1 MAIGARDRIDAMLV
15 KKYAMQKVDNPI
27 IQTSMIDP
35 EKMYEAM
42 NDYAQMHLSMLNIQQ
57 KLRSTCISA
66 ISGSIQYT
74 KSRNLKSRKPKD
86 ATAVKPAMAAAA
98 Q

>member
-27 IQTSMIDP
+27 VETSMIDP

-42 NDYAQMHLSMLNIQQ
+42 NDYAQMHLCMLNIQQ
-57 KLRSTCISA
+57 KLKSTCISA
-66 ISGSIQYT
+66 ISGSIKYT
-74 KSRNLKSRKPKD
+74 KSRSLKSRR
-86 ATAVKPAMAAAA
+86 VPAKGAPAPMPAN
-98 Q
+98 

>member
-1 MAIGARDRIDAMLV
+1 MAVGARDRIDAMLV

-27 IQTSMIDP
+27 IQTSMVDP

-57 KLRSTCISA
+57 KLRETCISA

-74 KSRNLKSRKPKD
+74 KTKSIKMKRPQN
-86 ATAVKPAMAAAA
+86 PLAAA

>member
-1 MAIGARDRIDAMLV
+1 MAVGARDVIDAMLV

-27 IQTSMIDP
+27 IQTSMVNP

-42 NDYAQMHLSMLNIQQ
+42 NDFAQMHLSMLNIQQ
-57 KLRSTCISA
+57 KLRGTCISA

-74 KSRNLKSRKPKD
+74 KTRSLKSRRPQ
-86 ATAVKPAMAAAA
+86 VPQAAAS
-98 Q
+98 